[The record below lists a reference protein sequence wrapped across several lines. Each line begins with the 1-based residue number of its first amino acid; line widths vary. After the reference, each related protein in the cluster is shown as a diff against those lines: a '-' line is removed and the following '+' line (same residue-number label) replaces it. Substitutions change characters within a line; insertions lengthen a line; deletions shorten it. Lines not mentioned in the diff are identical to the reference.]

1 MSANFHED
9 LRAHT
14 ELGGGSD
21 RQFGLVF
28 AGVCSVVALW
38 PLRSGGAVRWPGL
51 ALAALFLVAAVVRPS
66 WLHPLNRAWMRLGLL
81 LGRIVNPIV
90 TAVLFFVVFT
100 PAGLLLR
107 ALGKDPLRLKRPP
120 QTTTYWIPREAAG
133 TPRDTLAKQF

>member
-1 MSANFHED
+1 MPANFHED

-14 ELGGGSD
+14 ELRGGSD

-38 PLRSGGAVRWPGL
+38 PLRSGGAVRWPAL
-51 ALAALFLVAAVVRPS
+51 ALGGLFLAAALVLPALLS
-66 WLHPLNRAWMRLGLL
+66 PLNRVWMRFGML

-100 PAGLLLR
+100 PAGLLMR
-107 ALGKDPLRLKRPP
+107 ALGKDPLRLQRMP
-120 QTTTYWIPREAAG
+120 QATTYWIPREPAG